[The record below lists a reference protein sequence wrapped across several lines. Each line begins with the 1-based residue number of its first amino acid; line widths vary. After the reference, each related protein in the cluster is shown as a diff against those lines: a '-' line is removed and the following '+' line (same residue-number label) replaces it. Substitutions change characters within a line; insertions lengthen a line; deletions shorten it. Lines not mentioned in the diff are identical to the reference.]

1 MEIYNKKNNNKCFR
15 TLENSS
21 LKFISELILIFCNKN
36 SAQIFCNK
44 KKGLVLNK
52 LDHWKK
58 F

>member
-44 KKGLVLNK
+44 KKRISFK
-52 LDHWKK
+52 
-58 F
+58 